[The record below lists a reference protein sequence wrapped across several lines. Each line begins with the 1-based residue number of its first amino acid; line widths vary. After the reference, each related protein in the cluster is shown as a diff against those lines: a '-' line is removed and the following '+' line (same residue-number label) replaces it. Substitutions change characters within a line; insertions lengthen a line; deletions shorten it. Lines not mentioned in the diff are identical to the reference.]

1 MFFLGRHS
9 LSKALLKQRPKH
21 GLKGDGEEVKGQ
33 TRALTDSVFNRVI
46 PLSEEEITH
55 ESMSLQT

>member
-9 LSKALLKQRPKH
+9 LSKALRKQRLKH

-46 PLSEEEITH
+46 PLLEEEITH
-55 ESMSLQT
+55 DSMSLQT